1 MKTREM
7 KVSELEMLR
16 GEFAAA
22 QAAFVVEF
30 KGLTVVAVDD
40 LRRKIRTAGGTYRV
54 VKNTLARK
62 ASEGTRLSVVAHH
75 FKGPT
80 AVIRS
85 GSEPTRVAKALAD
98 FAKTNPALVLKGGSV
113 EGAALDAAECRTL
126 ADLPSREE
134 LLGRLL
140 FLLKSPMQRLASVL
154 SAPQRNLAVALGQV
168 AEKRAKAAD
177 TGT

>member
-7 KVSELEMLR
+7 KESDLEVLK
-16 GEFAAA
+16 GEFAEA
-22 QAAFVVEF
+22 QSAFVVEF

-54 VKNTLARK
+54 VKNTLARR

-75 FKGPT
+75 FKGST
-80 AVIRS
+80 AIIRS
-85 GSEPTRVAKALAD
+85 GSEPTKIAKTLTE
-98 FAKTNPALVLKGGSV
+98 FAKTNPALVLKGASV
-113 EGAALDAAECRTL
+113 EGVALDAGECKTL

-140 FLLKSPMQRLASVL
+140 YLLKSPMQRLASVL
-154 SAPQRNLAVALGQV
+154 SAPKRNLAIVLNQV
-168 AEKRAKAAD
+168 AEKQSRAE
-177 TGT
+177 GTQA